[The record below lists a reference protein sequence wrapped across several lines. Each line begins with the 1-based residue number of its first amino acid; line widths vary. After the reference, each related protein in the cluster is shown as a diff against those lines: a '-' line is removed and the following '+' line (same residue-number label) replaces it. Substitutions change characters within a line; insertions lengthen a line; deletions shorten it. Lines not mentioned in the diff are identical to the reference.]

1 MRKILLV
8 LGAAGMITAL
18 GACGSGGSKSSSST
32 TVHVAI
38 PVGATPSKSAKM
50 VCEPEAQGD
59 VAESLGLK
67 PTQVTPPTWTDH
79 VYSCKYVY
87 PNGSFTLS
95 VKELANKAQT
105 DAYFAQLQRTLG
117 QSNATAPDLGQGAF
131 STADGS
137 LVVRKD
143 FKVLT
148 IDVSGLPAQFGKP
161 PQARSSVALSV
172 GTVVMGCWTGA

>member
-1 MRKILLV
+1 MRKIVVLL
-8 LGAAGMITAL
+8 AAIGMAAAL
-18 GACGSGGSKSSSST
+18 GACGSSSSKSTSST

-38 PVGATPSKSAKM
+38 PVGTNPSKSAKM
-50 VCEPEAQGD
+50 VCQPEAQDD
-59 VAESLGLK
+59 VAGSLGVK
-67 PTQVTPPTWTDH
+67 TTQVTAPTWADH

-95 VKELANKAQT
+95 VKELANKSQT
-105 DAYFAQLQRTLG
+105 DAYFAQLQHTLG
-117 QSNATAPDLGQGAF
+117 QSTATAPDLGQGAF
-131 STADGS
+131 TTPNGS

-148 IDVSGLPAQFGKP
+148 VDVSGLPAQFGAP
-161 PQARSSVALSV
+161 PQARSSVALSI

>member
-1 MRKILLV
+1 MRKTLLF
-8 LGAAGMITAL
+8 LGVAGMITAL
-18 GACGSGGSKSSSST
+18 GACGSSGSKSSSST

-50 VCEPEAQGD
+50 VCEVEAQND
-59 VAESLGLK
+59 VADSLGVK
-67 PTQVTPPTWTDH
+67 PTQVTPPTWADH

-105 DAYFAQLQRTLG
+105 DAYFAQLQHTLG
-117 QSNATAPDLGQGAF
+117 QGNTTAPDLGQGAF
-131 STADGS
+131 STPNGS

-143 FKVLT
+143 YKVLT
-148 IDVSGLPAQFGKP
+148 VDVSTLPTQFGKP
-161 PQARSSVALSV
+161 PQDRSSVALGI